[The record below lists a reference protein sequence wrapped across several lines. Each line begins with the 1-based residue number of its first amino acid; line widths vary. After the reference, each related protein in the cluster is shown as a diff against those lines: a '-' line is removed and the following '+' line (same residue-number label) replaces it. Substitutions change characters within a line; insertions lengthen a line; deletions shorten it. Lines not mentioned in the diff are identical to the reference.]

1 MYLSINVGL
10 LIFIQA
16 SEPTQEEQD
25 KQDQIEANQYGMT
38 VEEIRKRNAEA
49 SARSAGVEVDESDEL
64 EQEVEKIYKEMVC
77 NTFIIDRSNV

>member
-1 MYLSINVGL
+1 
-10 LIFIQA
+10 
-16 SEPTQEEQD
+16 
-25 KQDQIEANQYGMT
+25 MT